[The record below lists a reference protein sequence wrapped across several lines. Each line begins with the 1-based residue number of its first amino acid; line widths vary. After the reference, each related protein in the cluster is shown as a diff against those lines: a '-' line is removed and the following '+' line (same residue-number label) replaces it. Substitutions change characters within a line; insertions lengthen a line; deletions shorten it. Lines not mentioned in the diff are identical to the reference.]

1 MMNRATSFFSH
12 WQKDIPASVVVFL
25 VALPLCLGI
34 ALASGAPLF
43 SGLISGIV
51 GGLVVGAL
59 SGSPLSVSGPAAGL
73 AVVVLGAIQSL
84 PTFEIFLLAVCLA
97 GVLQLAFA
105 GLGAGVLSN
114 FIPTAVIK
122 GMLSAIGI
130 ILILK
135 QIPHAVGYDKD
146 WLGDQTF
153 RQQDGYNT
161 FSELVHLASE
171 SLSLG
176 AFLISLLSLVF
187 LFWWDSGR
195 INKGKWLSLVPGPL
209 VVVLFSI
216 ATSLFYQR
224 FFSDLA
230 IEAEHFVQVPV
241 AATAQEFFGQFTF
254 PDFSAIGMPIV
265 WTTAL
270 TLALIAS
277 VETLLNIEAVDK
289 LDPHRRI
296 SPPNRELFA
305 QGAGNMV
312 AGLLGGIPVTSVI
325 VRSSA
330 NVSSG
335 GQTKLSAISHG
346 LLLLA
351 CVALIPAFLNLI
363 PLSAL
368 AAILI
373 VIGYKLAAPQ
383 IFIRKYRKGWAHFI
397 PYVVTILAIL
407 FTDLLTGVLIG
418 LVVGAFFIVRSNFHS
433 AISVFQDGN
442 NYLLRVRKDLSFV
455 HKWELKRQLS
465 MIPENSFLLIDLS
478 KVTFVDLDN
487 AEIINDFLIVA
498 IENNITVKIKQLPQS
513 PYLFLD
519 NLKPS

>member
-1 MMNRATSFFSH
+1 M
-12 WQKDIPASVVVFL
+12 VVFL

-59 SGSPLSVSGPAAGL
+59 SGSQLSVSGPAAGL

-84 PTFEIFLLAVCLA
+84 PSFEIFLLAVFLA
-97 GVLQLAFA
+97 GIFQLAFA
-105 GLGAGVLSN
+105 SLGAGVLSN

-146 WLGDQTF
+146 WLGDQAF
-153 RQQDGYNT
+153 QQQDGYNT
-161 FSELVHLASE
+161 FSELFHLFSE
-171 SLSLG
+171 SLSPG
-176 AFLISLLSLVF
+176 AFLISLISLIF

-195 INKGKWLSLVPGPL
+195 IKKGKWLGMVPGPL

-216 ATSLFYQR
+216 GASLLFKQ
-224 FFSDLA
+224 FSSDFT
-230 IEAEHFVQVPV
+230 IEPEHLVQVPV

-254 PDFSAIGMPIV
+254 PDFNAIGMPAV
-265 WTTAL
+265 WTAAL
-270 TLALIAS
+270 TLSLIAS

-312 AGLLGGIPVTSVI
+312 AGFLGGIPVTSVI

-373 VIGYKLAAPQ
+373 VIGYKLASPR
-383 IFIRKYRKGWAHFI
+383 IFIRKFRKGLAHFI

-465 MIPENSFLLIDLS
+465 IIPENSFLLIDLS

-513 PYLFLD
+513 SYLFLD